1 MREVE
6 DDRCGGNMGK
16 WKFTQK
22 LNGQIKCG
30 SAAPNAAVPHSGSAA
45 PGVRHCR
52 STWASEDVDV
62 KWLDFRVYV
71 SGDFGLEFEH
81 LVALLEQC

>member
-22 LNGQIKCG
+22 LNGQVKC
-30 SAAPNAAVPHSGSAA
+30 GSAA